1 MRQEN
6 CANSAGV
13 PLFERYGCIVG
24 YGLGQYYEYIKGKI
38 QNRVRLDYLCDM
50 KWEQYGEQYDGI
62 QVIAPNKIRTLKNPI
77 AIVFSGNPRN
87 YNSISAML
95 QEIGVPYVHA
105 SRLAET
111 EYSISGKELKQRCSG
126 VYQDGMGNRVVF
138 APDLE
143 NEIWISFR
151 GGNNRV
157 EIGERVSAESLRIN
171 CGKRAVC
178 TVGEGTEIESAKV
191 FVTDGRVDIGR
202 DCLFSYDVVIRNHD
216 THHIFDK
223 ETGKR
228 INYPGNVRVGD
239 HVLLGYGATL
249 LGNASIG
256 DNSVVGTMAVTSGSF
271 PEEVVLAGSPARIVR
286 EGVLWSK
293 DNTEFYNRE
302 DLDSC
307 LAREALKYL

>member
-1 MRQEN
+1 M
-6 CANSAGV
+6 
-13 PLFERYGCIVG
+13 
-24 YGLGQYYEYIKGKI
+24 
-38 QNRVRLDYLCDM
+38 
-50 KWEQYGEQYDGI
+50 
-62 QVIAPNKIRTLKNPI
+62 
-77 AIVFSGNPRN
+77 
-87 YNSISAML
+87 
-95 QEIGVPYVHA
+95 
-105 SRLAET
+105 
-111 EYSISGKELKQRCSG
+111 
-126 VYQDGMGNRVVF
+126 
-138 APDLE
+138 
-143 NEIWISFR
+143 
-151 GGNNRV
+151 
-157 EIGERVSAESLRIN
+157 
-171 CGKRAVC
+171 
-178 TVGEGTEIESAKV
+178 
-191 FVTDGRVDIGR
+191 TDGRVDIGR

-239 HVLLGYGATL
+239 HVWLGYGATL

-271 PEEVVLAGSPARIVR
+271 PKEVVLAGSPARIVR